1 MKSGLEEFTNDNSLI
16 RDWPEQGLSQAH
28 YKSCLQFAILTL
40 FTLGAQFDP
49 PLIVFCNNSKSILA
63 RKLKFSDFSN

>member
-40 FTLGAQFDP
+40 FTRGTQFDP
-49 PLIVFCNNSKSILA
+49 PPL
-63 RKLKFSDFSN
+63 